1 MSPSNVHQIFKLSDF
16 FVLAMENRH
25 NPASLKASSKSLIQV
40 SWRHSDNLNR
50 LVDDIIIKLSK
61 IIITS
66 IICL

>member
-1 MSPSNVHQIFKLSDF
+1 
-16 FVLAMENRH
+16 MENRH
-25 NPASLKASSKSLIQV
+25 NPASLKANSKILIQV

-61 IIITS
+61 IIIAS